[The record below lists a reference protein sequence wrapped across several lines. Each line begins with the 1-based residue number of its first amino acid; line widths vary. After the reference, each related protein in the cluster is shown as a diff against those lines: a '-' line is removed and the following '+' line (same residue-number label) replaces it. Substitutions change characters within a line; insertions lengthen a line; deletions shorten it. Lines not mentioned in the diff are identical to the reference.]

1 MIIRFSLYEIMN
13 KEATQI
19 KGFPV
24 SVAEVRTRKT
34 SDHKNSNC
42 HYKMEGTVIFS
53 EFKDVHGS
61 LPWLSRTVIL
71 AEKTC

>member
-1 MIIRFSLYEIMN
+1 MRIRFSLYEIMN
-13 KEATQI
+13 KEVTQT
-19 KGFPV
+19 KGLPV
-24 SVAEVRTRKT
+24 NVAEVRIRNS
-34 SDHKNSNC
+34 SDHKNC

-61 LPWLSRTVIL
+61 LPWLSRTVTL